1 MAISVP
7 SMRTMMKC
15 LVSKKNKRLQ
25 HAPCYTS
32 NAIQLPF
39 TQYSVMDT
47 SPCEPLT
54 RCSVGQLTISTSL
67 MLLNDATEIPTKT
80 LTGLP

>member
-1 MAISVP
+1 MH
-7 SMRTMMKC
+7 
-15 LVSKKNKRLQ
+15 LN
-25 HAPCYTS
+25 CYTS
-32 NAIQLPF
+32 NDIQLPF

-54 RCSVGQLTISTSL
+54 RCSGGQLTISTSL

-80 LTGLP
+80 